1 MREPERKRISPLRL
15 LILLAAVGVF
25 CYAGLQ
31 LLDYGSENLQAE
43 QENQALIDQAVVVL
57 EPTAPQTGAENPEQ
71 TLPAGEQAPIR
82 VDFDILRAQNPD
94 IIGWIYSPDTPI
106 NYPIAQSE
114 DNDYYLRRLTDGT
127 RNTAGTIFVDFRNS
141 ADFSDRNT
149 LVYGHNMKNDTMFG
163 TLSEYD
169 SQSYYESHRTLW
181 LLTPEQSWKL
191 EPIAGFVTRADSDSY
206 TLFESRE
213 ELVGYLEEA
222 LTRSGFESEVD
233 PEQTERIV
241 TLSTCTYQGV
251 DKRYILV
258 CAISEAS

>member
-57 EPTAPQTGAENPEQ
+57 EPTAPQTGEENPEQ
-71 TLPAGEQAPIR
+71 TQPAGEQAPIR
-82 VDFDILRAQNPD
+82 VDFDILREQNPD

>member
-57 EPTAPQTGAENPEQ
+57 EPTAPQTGEENPEQ

-241 TLSTCTYQGV
+241 TLTTCTYQGV

>member
-213 ELVGYLEEA
+213 ELSGYLYEA
-222 LTRSGFESEVD
+222 VSRSGFESEVD

>member
-57 EPTAPQTGAENPEQ
+57 EPTAPQTGEENPEQ

-149 LVYGHNMKNDTMFG
+149 LVYGHSMKNDTMFG

>member
-57 EPTAPQTGAENPEQ
+57 EPTAPQTGEENPEQ

>member
-57 EPTAPQTGAENPEQ
+57 EPTAPQTGEENPEQ
-71 TLPAGEQAPIR
+71 TQPTGEQAPIR
-82 VDFDILRAQNPD
+82 VDFDILREQNPD

-149 LVYGHNMKNDTMFG
+149 LVYAHNMKNDTMFG

-181 LLTPEQSWKL
+181 LLTPERSWKL

-206 TLFESRE
+206 TLFGSRE
-213 ELVGYLEEA
+213 ELTGYLHEA
-222 LTRSGFESEVD
+222 VSRSGFESEVD

-258 CAISEAS
+258 CAISEVS